1 MCDSASHLS
10 REFFCVFSSCLTLVV
25 ACSSSGPKLTGP
37 ERAYTEAEQTFNK
50 ANFDRAI
57 ELTDKPANSSPP
69 NEFTERARVLRVII
83 FSGSVNAYRQL
94 AEAYEKGAK
103 AAKQPALRGEYRR
116 LRQDNFQLW
125 SKGALALGEVAQQ
138 LTTGGTIAKE
148 LTLEAPYPAAE
159 GPVTVLQLDQ
169 VEKGNAL
176 GPEDEEKAA
185 VEARRKG
192 VDDAL
197 AEMLGGDRSKARSAL
212 TAGPVKLSGVVC
224 ALFLGR
230 QLLVGAEAFDRKHG
244 DEPTK
249 FMVLHARSQEA
260 VKAALAQL
268 KENPN
273 ADQEK
278 EAKKL
283 QEQLKAA
290 MKTT

>member
-1 MCDSASHLS
+1 MRDSVFHFS
-10 REFFCVFSSCLTLVV
+10 RECFVVSSSLMLVV
-25 ACSSSGPKLTGP
+25 ACSSSSPKLSGP
-37 ERAYTEAEQTFNK
+37 ARAYADAEETFSK
-50 ANFDRAI
+50 GNFDRAV

-83 FSGSVNAYRQL
+83 FSGSVNAYKEL
-94 AEAYEKGAK
+94 TDAFEKGSE
-103 AAKQPALRGEYRR
+103 AAKQPDVRGEYRR

-138 LTTGGTIAKE
+138 LTTGGTIPKE

-159 GPVTVLQLDQ
+159 GPVTVVQLDQ
-169 VEKGNAL
+169 VEKGNAI
-176 GPEDEEKAA
+176 GSEGEDAA
-185 VEARRKG
+185 TAEARRKG

-197 AEMLGGDRSKARSAL
+197 AEIIGADRSKARSAL
-212 TAGPVKLSGVVC
+212 TAGPVKLNGAVC
-224 ALFLGR
+224 SLFLAR

-273 ADQEK
+273 ADEEK

-283 QEQLKAA
+283 EDQLKTA
-290 MKTT
+290 MKTI

>member
-1 MCDSASHLS
+1 MRDSVFHLT
-10 REFFCVFSSCLTLVV
+10 REFFAVISSLMLVV
-25 ACSSSGPKLTGP
+25 ACSSPSPKLSGPA
-37 ERAYTEAEQTFNK
+37 RAYAEAEATFSK
-50 ANFDRAI
+50 SNFDRAV

-83 FSGSVNAYRQL
+83 FSGSVNAYKEL
-94 AEAYEKGAK
+94 TDAYEKGAQG
-103 AAKQPALRGEYRR
+103 AKQPALRGEYRR
-116 LRQDNFQLW
+116 LRQDNSQLW
-125 SKGALALGEVAQQ
+125 SQGALALGEVAQQ
-138 LTTGGTIAKE
+138 LTTGGSIPRE

-169 VEKGNAL
+169 VEKGNAI
-176 GPEDEEKAA
+176 GPEGEDAA
-185 VEARRKG
+185 AADARRKG

-197 AEMLGGDRSKARSAL
+197 AEIMGGDRSKARSAL
-212 TAGPVKLSGVVC
+212 TGGPVKVSGVAC
-224 ALFLGR
+224 TLFLAR

-244 DEPTK
+244 NEPTK

-268 KENPN
+268 KDNPS

-283 QEQLKAA
+283 QDELKAA
-290 MKTT
+290 MKTI

>member
-1 MCDSASHLS
+1 MRDSVSHLS
-10 REFFCVFSSCLTLVV
+10 RDFFAVFSSLALAV
-25 ACSSSGPKLTGP
+25 ACSSPSPKLSAP
-37 ERAYTEAEQTFNK
+37 ARAYTEAEQTFNK
-50 ANFDRAI
+50 GNFDRAV

-83 FSGSVNAYRQL
+83 FSGSVNAYKEL
-94 AEAYEKGAK
+94 TDTYEKGAK
-103 AAKQPALRGEYRR
+103 AAEQPALRGEYRR

-138 LTTGGTIAKE
+138 LTTGGTIPKE

-159 GPVTVLQLDQ
+159 GPVTVLQLGE

-176 GPEDEEKAA
+176 GPEGEEKAA
-185 VEARRKG
+185 TEARRKG

-197 AEMLGGDRSKARSAL
+197 AEILGGDRSKARSAL

-260 VKAALAQL
+260 VKEALAQL
-268 KENPN
+268 TESPN

-283 QEQLKAA
+283 QDELKAA

>member
-1 MCDSASHLS
+1 MRDSVFHLT
-10 REFFCVFSSCLTLVV
+10 REFSVISSLMLVV
-25 ACSSSGPKLTGP
+25 ACSSSTPKLTGP
-37 ERAYTEAEQTFNK
+37 ARAYAEAEETFSK
-50 ANFDRAI
+50 GNFDRTL

-69 NEFTERARVLRVII
+69 NEYTERARVLRVII
-83 FSGSVNAYRQL
+83 FSGSVNAYKEL
-94 AEAYEKGAK
+94 TEAYEKGSQ

-138 LTTGGTIAKE
+138 LTTGGSIPKE

-159 GPVTVLQLDQ
+159 GPITVLQLDQ
-169 VEKGNAL
+169 VEKGNAI
-176 GPEDEEKAA
+176 GSEGEDAA
-185 VEARRKG
+185 AADARRKG

-197 AEMLGGDRSKARSAL
+197 AEMIGGDRSKARSAL
-212 TAGPVKLSGVVC
+212 AAGPVKVSGVVC
-224 ALFLGR
+224 TLFLAR
-230 QLLVGAEAFDRKHG
+230 QLLVGAGAFDRKHG

-249 FMVLHARSQEA
+249 FMVLQARSQEA
-260 VKAALAQL
+260 VKEALAQL

-283 QEQLKAA
+283 QDELKAA
-290 MKTT
+290 MKTI

>member
-1 MCDSASHLS
+1 MRDSVFHLT
-10 REFFCVFSSCLTLVV
+10 REFFAVISSLMLLV
-25 ACSSSGPKLTGP
+25 ACSSSAPKLTGP
-37 ERAYTEAEQTFNK
+37 ARAYGEAKEAFGRG
-50 ANFDRAI
+50 NFDRAV

-69 NEFTERARVLRVII
+69 NDFTERARVLRVII
-83 FSGSVNAYRQL
+83 FSGSVNAYKEL
-94 AEAYEKGAK
+94 TDAYEKGSQ

-116 LRQDNFQLW
+116 LRQDNFQIW
-125 SKGALALGEVAQQ
+125 SKRALELGEVAQQ
-138 LTTGGTIAKE
+138 LTTGGSIPKE
-148 LTLEAPYPAAE
+148 LTLEAPYPTTE

-169 VEKGNAL
+169 IVKGNAI
-176 GPEDEEKAA
+176 GPEGEDAA
-185 VEARRKG
+185 AAEARRKG

-212 TAGPVKLSGVVC
+212 AAGPVKVSGAVC
-224 ALFLGR
+224 ALFLAQ

-260 VKAALAQL
+260 VKEALDQL

-273 ADQEK
+273 AAQEK

-283 QEQLKAA
+283 QDQLKAA
-290 MKTT
+290 MKTI